1 MGRNSC
7 SPIAVPTSS
16 ELLFPAV
23 DPAAAAAFFRADPQP
38 QAGRLAPG
46 EPTRQGGHNGSV
58 HPEYHS
64 VASYARHLRPQ
75 LPPGAF
81 RTDPNRLALVVINL
95 AILVLGWAMADQL
108 DRWPGFWPLA
118 FLPFALVM
126 GNSVIVLLFATH
138 DLLHGSS
145 LRGRAWRRVAG
156 LFGLALLW
164 MPPTLWQAV
173 HNREHHGATNSLGDP
188 DRSYLESQP
197 ASWGKWIQYQFT
209 PSDTVRPLWLVVGLA
224 NSWVVHNLRTLASV
238 LLFNDGVPN
247 FTPASF
253 RVSPKE
259 RLLIALELLVIV
271 ALHAGVI
278 VWLDCQPLKLLL
290 GYFIPLWIGYGVA
303 IAYIYTNHLLC
314 PLTEINDPL
323 ANTLSLRLPRI
334 FDLLHLNFSYH
345 TEHHIF
351 PGLNSS
357 YYPLVQRLLLEQFP
371 DRYQLLDGA
380 EAWRLL
386 LSTPRHYRDAQTLTT
401 WSGDRQMPVPRL
413 LGSSTG
419 YGPGLGRLGR
429 GQVAEAGELGFK

>member
-1 MGRNSC
+1 MSC
-7 SPIAVPTSS
+7 SPIAAPTSP
-16 ELLFPAV
+16 ELPFAAV
-23 DPAAAAAFFRADPQP
+23 DFPSSEGFTRTGPQSVQQLPGDP
-38 QAGRLAPG
+38 RLQTGPL
-46 EPTRQGGHNGSV
+46 EPPHLDYQSA
-58 HPEYHS
+58 
-64 VASYARHLRPQ
+64 ASYARELRPQ

-95 AILVLGWAMADQL
+95 AILALGWAMADQL
-108 DRWPGFWPLA
+108 DHWPGFWPLA

-145 LRGRAWRRVAG
+145 LRGRAWRRAVG
-156 LFGLALLW
+156 LLGLALLW

-173 HNREHHGATNSLGDP
+173 HNREHHSATNSLADP

-197 ASWGKWIQYQFT
+197 ATWGKWIQHQFT
-209 PSDTVRPLWLVVGLA
+209 PSDTVRPLGLLVGLA
-224 NSWVVHNLRTLASV
+224 HSWVVHNLRTLASV
-238 LLFNDGVPN
+238 LLFNDGAPN

-259 RLLIALELLVIV
+259 RLLIGFELLAIV

-278 VWLDCQPLKLLL
+278 VWLDGQPLKLLL
-290 GYFIPLWIGYGVA
+290 GYFIPLWIGYSGA

-345 TEHHIF
+345 TEPHIF

-357 YYPLVQRLLLEQFP
+357 YYPFVRRLLQEQYP

-386 LSTPRHYRDAQTLTT
+386 LSTPRHYRDAQTLTN
-401 WSGDRQMPVPRL
+401 WSGSREMAVPRL
-413 LGSSTG
+413 LAKASGA
-419 YGPGLGRLGR
+419 
-429 GQVAEAGELGFK
+429 V